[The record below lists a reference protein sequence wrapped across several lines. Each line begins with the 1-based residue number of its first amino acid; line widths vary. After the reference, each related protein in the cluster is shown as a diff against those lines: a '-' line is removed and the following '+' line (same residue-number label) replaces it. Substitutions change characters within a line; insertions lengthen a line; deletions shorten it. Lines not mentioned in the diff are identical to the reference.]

1 MAEERIIFFD
11 TGPIITLIMS
21 RLEWILPELKKKFGG
36 KFYITP
42 AVKKELITR
51 PMDIKRFEFEALQAM
66 KLLRDGVLEVYE
78 NIPLKDISRLNN
90 LANNSFK
97 VDDKPMDV
105 VQSGELESVACALKT
120 NAAAIVM
127 DERTL
132 RLFIE
137 DNVAMKSLLEHR
149 FNKPITVDKEK
160 IDQFS
165 GEFSEITIVR
175 SIELIS
181 VAYSMGLLD
190 SYVPSMK
197 NGRQILLDAVLW
209 TAKYN
214 GSAITEPEI
223 KEIEKFLLKK

>member
-97 VDDKPMDV
+97 VD
-105 VQSGELESVACALKT
+105 
-120 NAAAIVM
+120 
-127 DERTL
+127 
-132 RLFIE
+132 
-137 DNVAMKSLLEHR
+137 
-149 FNKPITVDKEK
+149 
-160 IDQFS
+160 
-165 GEFSEITIVR
+165 
-175 SIELIS
+175 
-181 VAYSMGLLD
+181 
-190 SYVPSMK
+190 
-197 NGRQILLDAVLW
+197 
-209 TAKYN
+209 
-214 GSAITEPEI
+214 
-223 KEIEKFLLKK
+223 